1 MNIKNYDHCFYRE
14 SDGHYYVKH
23 PNMEWVTYPSHT
35 DGSADLNAMHYLNDL
50 ELSEKDYI
58 ETLLWL
64 VNKLSNKT

>member
-1 MNIKNYDHCFYRE
+1 
-14 SDGHYYVKH
+14 
-23 PNMEWVTYPSHT
+23 NMEWVTYPSHT

-64 VNKLSNKT
+64 VNQLSN